1 MENIL
6 FNDLEIS
13 KELKRAIRHMGFE
26 EATPIQSQSIVPIL
40 EGKDVIAQAPTG
52 TGKTCAFGIWRRK
65 RYGGLSS
72 ALPESW

>member
-13 KELKRAIRHMGFE
+13 KELKRAIGHMGFE

-52 TGKTCAFGIWRRK
+52 TGKTCAFGIP
-65 RYGGLSS
+65 LI
-72 ALPESW
+72 ETIDM